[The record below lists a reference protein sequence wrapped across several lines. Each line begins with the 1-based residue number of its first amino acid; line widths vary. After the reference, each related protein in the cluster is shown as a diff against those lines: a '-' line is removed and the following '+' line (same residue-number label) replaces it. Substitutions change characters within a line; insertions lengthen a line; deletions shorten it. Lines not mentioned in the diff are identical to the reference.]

1 MAGNGNSSIGHWIA
15 IAGVLVAVPSALV
28 AWQSLGNDGSIPD
41 LPGIAAGSDHDGF
54 SNADDAGTTESSD
67 NGEAAA
73 DLGESRIPED
83 NGSGTPSGESLDVSN
98 CVITV
103 DHIGAQIHSEPDHA
117 ARTLSSVP
125 DGDYRPS
132 AATESDWAGRTELWY
147 QLTVDGRTGWLP
159 YSSITVRSVSSGC
172 P

>member
-1 MAGNGNSSIGHWIA
+1 MAGNQNSSIGHWIA
-15 IAGVLVAVPSALV
+15 VAGVLVAVPGALV
-28 AWQSLGNDGSIPD
+28 AWQALTNEGSIPD
-41 LPGIAAGSDHDGF
+41 IPVIASGSDDGG
-54 SNADDAGTTESSD
+54 SDDASQPAIDLEESRVPD
-67 NGEAAA
+67 GNGEGASS
-73 DLGESRIPED
+73 G
-83 NGSGTPSGESLDVSN
+83 GSFDVSN

-103 DHIGAQIHSEPDHA
+103 EHIGAQIHSEPDHA
-117 ARTLSSVP
+117 ARVLSSVP

-159 YSSITVRSVSSGC
+159 YSTITVRSVSSGC

>member
-1 MAGNGNSSIGHWIA
+1 MAENGSSSVGHWIA

-28 AWQSLGNDGSIPD
+28 AWQALTDESATPPAVPVI
-41 LPGIAAGSDHDGF
+41 
-54 SNADDAGTTESSD
+54 TTEGGPAGPTS
-67 NGEAAA
+67 
-73 DLGESRIPED
+73 ESRVPETD
-83 NGSGTPSGESLDVSN
+83 QSGTPSGDSFDVAG

-103 DHIGAQIHSEPDHA
+103 DHIGAQIHSEPNHA
-117 ARTLSSVP
+117 ARVLASVP

-132 AATESDWAGRTELWY
+132 AATESDWAGLTEIWY

-159 YSSITVRSVSSGC
+159 YSTITVRSVSSDC